1 MEKPTIWIIDT
12 SILLNVLDVPQ
23 YNQNR
28 DEVLRNFRLRIK
40 RVDTFLLPFTSILE
54 TGNHIAHINNDGQ
67 RLQFAEKLKKTVSDS
82 INGDAPWKTLR
93 FPEHKDLI
101 EWMDSFPYSAQKRV
115 GLGDHVIIKQ
125 WEEQCKRFR
134 AYVVKI
140 WALDNHLQGY
150 ECNH

>member
-1 MEKPTIWIIDT
+1 MKPTIWIIDT

-23 YNQNR
+23 FNQDR
-28 DEVLRNFRLRIK
+28 DNVLGDFRLRI
-40 RVDTFLLPFTSILE
+40 RNEDTFLLPFTSILE

-67 RLQFAEKLKKTVSDS
+67 RLQFATKLKDTVSDS
-82 INGDAPWKTLR
+82 IKGNTPWKPLR
-93 FPEHKDLI
+93 FPDTEDLI
-101 EWMDSFPYSAQKRV
+101 KWLDDFPHSAQRGV

-125 WEEQCKRFR
+125 WEEQCEKFK

-140 WALDNHLQGY
+140 WSLDKDLRGY